1 MIILRSRKQGHFE
14 MPKEVLKTDSDSLVP
29 LPQVTN
35 FSCASFVCV
44 GVKSVWFVQTYGVF
58 EYT

>member
-1 MIILRSRKQGHFE
+1 